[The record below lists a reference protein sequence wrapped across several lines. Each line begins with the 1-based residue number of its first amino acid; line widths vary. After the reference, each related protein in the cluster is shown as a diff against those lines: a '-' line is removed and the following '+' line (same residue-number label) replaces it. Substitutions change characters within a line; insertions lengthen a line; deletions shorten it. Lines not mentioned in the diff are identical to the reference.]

1 MLSWWIVWYGEPF
14 LYFFVLYLLVV
25 LSCKIAEVGFGWWAA
40 AMIGLIVITT
50 DPPQA
55 SHYQCHMSFK
65 SKLNLSNPSSPITIP
80 WKLPPPPS
88 TQCMHRILHALHDRE
103 NSSSWHFL
111 YLCWHIFSFFRQS
124 GFCQQSRVFLSF
136 PLSFVS
142 QLSFSIFFREA
153 RFKLR
158 AIFYI

>member
-55 SHYQCHMSFK
+55 LHYQCHMSFK
-65 SKLNLSNPSSPITIP
+65 SKLNLAIKKTTTPNT
-80 WKLPPPPS
+80 PPPS
-88 TQCMHRILHALHDRE
+88 TQCMHRIPHALHDRE

-142 QLSFSIFFREA
+142 QLSFSIFFGEA

>member
-55 SHYQCHMSFK
+55 LHYQCHMSFK
-65 SKLNLSNPSSPITIP
+65 SKLNLSNPSSAFTKETAFRSYY
-80 WKLPPPPS
+80 KLIKNHYLIQVQLQNLNQTS
-88 TQCMHRILHALHDRE
+88 AL
-103 NSSSWHFL
+103 
-111 YLCWHIFSFFRQS
+111 
-124 GFCQQSRVFLSF
+124 
-136 PLSFVS
+136 
-142 QLSFSIFFREA
+142 
-153 RFKLR
+153 KT
-158 AIFYI
+158 